1 MNREHILNEIANYFM
16 LADKTTNKESYQIC
30 KEFAIGYMACAYDVG
45 IIDDVGYNRIYCKAT
60 RRKVSENMILD
71 YVGINHS
78 NVSIFDNVPKLKLV
92 KTLLCDKFG
101 VSTLEDVYRKCMLS
115 DTYDSKDMDIVRV
128 FFSPT
133 ILLND

>member
-16 LADKTTNKESYQIC
+16 LADQSTNKESYQIC
-30 KEFAIGYMACAYDVG
+30 KEFAIGYMACAYDIG
-45 IIDDVGYNRIYCKAT
+45 IIDDLQYNHIYCKAF

-71 YVGINHS
+71 YVGMNHS
-78 NVSIFDNVPKLKLV
+78 NVSIFDSVPKLMLV

-115 DTYDSKDMDIVRV
+115 DMYDSKDMDIVRV
-128 FFSPT
+128 FFANN
-133 ILLND
+133 LLK

>member
-1 MNREHILNEIANYFM
+1 MNREHILNEIADNFM
-16 LADKTTNKESYQIC
+16 LADQAMNKESYQNR
-30 KEFAIGYMACAYDVG
+30 KEFAIGYMACAYDMG
-45 IIDDVGYNRIYCKAT
+45 ILDDLQYNRMYCKAI

-78 NVSIFDNVPKLKLV
+78 NVSIFDNVPKLMLV

-115 DTYDSKDMDIVRV
+115 DMYDSNDMDIVRV
-128 FFSPT
+128 FFAKN
-133 ILLND
+133 LLLK

>member
-1 MNREHILNEIANYFM
+1 MSREHILNEIADNFM
-16 LADKTTNKESYQIC
+16 LADKATDKESYQIC
-30 KEFAIGYMACAYDVG
+30 KEFAIGYMACAYDMG
-45 IIDDVGYNRIYCKAT
+45 ILDDSQYNRMYCKAL

-78 NVSIFDNVPKLKLV
+78 NVSIFDNIPKLMLV

-115 DTYDSKDMDIVRV
+115 DMYDSKDMDIVRV
-128 FFSPT
+128 FFANN
-133 ILLND
+133 LLK